1 MREAAFDSIAAE
13 YDREFTH
20 TLLARVLR
28 ERVWSRLSANFKAG
42 DHILEL
48 NCGTGEDAAWL
59 AQHGMTVV
67 ATDVSTAM
75 LEVAQQ
81 KAQRVGVSHWIEI
94 RWLDLTGAQM
104 GLEAFTGSAWVAKP
118 TKASSPD
125 RGSFDGVLSNFGGLN
140 CVRNLRPLTTMLSEI
155 VNPGGRLILVPMN
168 RWCVWEIVWHLI
180 HLRPRTAFR
189 RLRQNGIDANIG
201 SGKVHVWY
209 PSIRSLRQVFGPTFK
224 LRRVIGLGVFLPP
237 SYLESVVAKRPRL
250 FNLLTRLERATA
262 ARFPFNRLA
271 DHVILEFEHR

>member
-20 TLLARVLR
+20 TPLARVLR
-28 ERVWSRLSANFKAG
+28 VMVWSRLSANFKAG

-81 KAQRVGVSHWIEI
+81 KAQRVGVSQWIEI

-104 GLEAFTGSAWVAKP
+104 GLEAFTGSAWLAIP
-118 TKASSPD
+118 AKASSSD
-125 RGSFDGVLSNFGGLN
+125 RVRFDGVLSNFGGLN
-140 CVRNLRPLTTMLSEI
+140 CVRDLRPLASMLSE
-155 VNPGGRLILVPMN
+155 VVKPGGRLILVPMN
-168 RWCVWEIVWHLI
+168 RWCLWESIWHGL
-180 HLRPRTAFR
+180 HLQPCMALR
-189 RLRQNGIDANIG
+189 RLRRDGVDANVG
-201 SGKVHVWY
+201 ATQTHVWY
-209 PSIRSLRQVFGPTFK
+209 PSLRSLRQVFGPTFK

-237 SYLESVVAKRPRL
+237 SYLEPVVAKRPRL
-250 FNLLTRLERATA
+250 FNLLTRLERGTA

-271 DHVILEFEHR
+271 DHVILEFERV

>member
-13 YDREFTH
+13 YDQEFTH
-20 TLLARVLR
+20 TRLARVLR
-28 ERVWSRLSANFKAG
+28 EKVWSRLSANFKVG

-59 AQHGMTVV
+59 AQHGMTVI

-81 KAQRVGVSHWIEI
+81 KAQRAGMSQWIEI
-94 RWLDLTGAQM
+94 RWLDLSGAQT
-104 GLEAFTGSAWVAKP
+104 GFEAFTGSAWLAKP
-118 TKASSPD
+118 AASSSPD
-125 RGSFDGVLSNFGGLN
+125 SARFDGVLSNFGGLN
-140 CVRNLRPLTTMLSEI
+140 CVRDLRPLASMLSE
-155 VNPGGRLILVPMN
+155 VVKPGGRLILVPMN
-168 RWCVWEIVWHLI
+168 RWCLWESIWHGL
-180 HLRPRTAFR
+180 HLQPRLALR
-189 RLRQNGIDANIG
+189 RLQRDGVDATVGNGKA
-201 SGKVHVWY
+201 HVWY

-237 SYLESVVAKRPRL
+237 SYLESVVARRPRL

-271 DHVILEFEHR
+271 DHVILEFERG